1 MNEELGFQGFDADN
15 HREETADALVDYLP
29 KSRRGATD
37 FVEVHGRTKIWSMAR
52 SSRPASRRAGRNGRS
67 WVWTSTA
74 CRRSA
79 KPVHPT
85 LASSS
90 RRVRATHLLDTGRR
104 PEVARANRLRIT
116 GQPGP

>member
-15 HREETADALVDYLP
+15 HREETADALVEYLP
-29 KSRRGATD
+29 KRATD
-37 FVEVHGRTKIWSMAR
+37 FVEVQGRTKIWSMAR
-52 SSRPASRRAGRNGRS
+52 SARSASRRAGRNGRS
-67 WVWTSTA
+67 SVWASTA

-90 RRVRATHLLDTGRR
+90 RRVRATYLLDTGRR